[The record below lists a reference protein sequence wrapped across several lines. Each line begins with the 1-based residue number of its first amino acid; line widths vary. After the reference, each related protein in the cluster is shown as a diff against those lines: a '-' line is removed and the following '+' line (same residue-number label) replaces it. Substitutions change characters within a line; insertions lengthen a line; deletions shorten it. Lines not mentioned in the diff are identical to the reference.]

1 MPESHDPHDRMIGIG
16 GQLTL
21 TEPDIL
27 PDSSEFVVGGDA
39 ATEGITEKAIP
50 QWRLAARKFRRHKVA
65 FISLIVFTIIV
76 LAVLFAGVIAPYG
89 ETEQHLDDAFQS
101 PNSTYWLGTDSL
113 GRDVFS
119 RILYGG
125 RVSIAVGIAVALITG
140 VLGTL
145 VGLVAGF
152 YGRAID
158 TVLMRLTD
166 TMLAFPA
173 LVFLIMA
180 SRILGDG
187 IWDVVVAISLIAW
200 MALARIVRG
209 QVLALKERE
218 FVEAARSMGAS
229 NFRIMGRHLLP
240 NLVGPITVTVSLTVA
255 AAILLETTLSF
266 LGLGVS
272 PVHAAT
278 WGNLL
283 AGSEGFI
290 QTASWLVIWPSL
302 AIVVTVLCINFL
314 GDGLRDALDPT
325 QGKT

>member
-1 MPESHDPHDRMIGIG
+1 MPESHDPHDHLIGAG

-21 TEPDIL
+21 TEPDIVAEG
-27 PDSSEFVVGGDA
+27 SELLAGGDV
-39 ATEGITEKAIP
+39 ATVGRIATAIP
-50 QWRLAARKFRRHKVA
+50 QWRLAMRKFRRHRLA
-65 FISLIVFTIIV
+65 FASLVVFVIIL
-76 LAVLFAGVIAPYG
+76 LAVTFAPVLAPYG
-89 ETEQHLDDAFQS
+89 ETEQNLQDSFQS
-101 PNSTYWLGTDSL
+101 PNGTYWLGTDSL

-125 RVSIAVGIAVALITG
+125 RISIAVGVFVALITG
-140 VLGTL
+140 FFGTL
-145 VGLVAGF
+145 VGLLSGY
-152 YGRAID
+152 YGGATD
-158 TVLMRLTD
+158 SFLMRITD

-187 IWDVVVAISLIAW
+187 IFDVVLAISFITW

-218 FVEAARSMGAS
+218 FVEAARALGAS
-229 NFRIMGRHLLP
+229 SVRIMTRHLLP

-255 AAILLETTLSF
+255 VAILLETTLSF

-283 AGSEGFI
+283 AGNEGFI
-290 QTASWLVIWPSL
+290 QTASWLVIWPGL
-302 AIVVTVLCINFL
+302 AIVVTVLCINFI